1 MVARSSLLR
10 RPTPGARPA
19 RRTSSV
25 VAALAALAPRL
36 VRLARHDY
44 PDRLLGGASPPRT
57 WECPLRRPPRCT
69 AGWTCIKCARL
80 MPTWLND
87 RAAAAASAAEG
98 VRRTRQ
104 ASLTE
109 LLSGLADA
117 RGNGA
122 GAHTTIMLSTHDRS
136 DPTTVISTGRRR
148 LRAAAS
154 PSGGRAR
161 STGS

>member
-1 MVARSSLLR
+1 
-10 RPTPGARPA
+10 
-19 RRTSSV
+19 
-25 VAALAALAPRL
+25 
-36 VRLARHDY
+36 
-44 PDRLLGGASPPRT
+44 
-57 WECPLRRPPRCT
+57 
-69 AGWTCIKCARL
+69 
-80 MPTWLND
+80 MPTRLND
-87 RAAAAASAAEG
+87 RAAAVASAEG

-122 GAHTTIMLSTHDRS
+122 GVRDTTITLSTHDRS
-136 DPTTVISTGRRR
+136 DPMTVISTGGRR

-161 STGS
+161 STASEPHRRHPTSPPPLAA

>member
-69 AGWTCIKCARL
+69 AGWTCIKCAKL

-98 VRRTRQ
+98 VRRTRKP
-104 ASLTE
+104 SLTE

-117 RGNGA
+117 REDGA
-122 GAHTTIMLSTHDRS
+122 GIRETTIMLSMHERS
-136 DPTTVISTGRRR
+136 VPTTVISTGCRR

-154 PSGGRAR
+154 PSGG
-161 STGS
+161 